1 MTNYDRVEDLS
12 ILSGIEEVPYPGLKP
27 IKQIEMYKKWRDI
40 VPIEYWEEIC
50 PKPSDE
56 LLKTHN
62 EELNAKRAKKYAAK
76 KKRKAP
82 TAAPVVPAIAVEQ
95 NEHLMQQL

>member
-1 MTNYDRVEDLS
+1 MTNDARVKALS
-12 ILSGIEEVPYPGLKP
+12 ILTGIEELPYPGLKP
-27 IKQIEMYKKWRDI
+27 IKEIEMYKKWRDI
-40 VPIEYWEEIC
+40 VPKEYWEEIC

-56 LLKTHN
+56 LLKIHN
-62 EELNAKRAKKYAAK
+62 EELNAKQTKKYAAK

-82 TAAPVVPAIAVEQ
+82 TAAPVVPAIAVEE